1 MKPGGALTRPWLKWS
16 RRLVLLALLVFLAL
30 LAFAGWLRWTGNL
43 HPLIGQRYYRS
54 AQLDAAGWE
63 NAYKTYHIRSVLNLR
78 GANAGQPWYDEE
90 VRLAQQNHVVHYDFR
105 MSAGQRLS
113 PDQIDRVVALLK
125 QAPKPVLI
133 HCQAGADRTGLISAI
148 LRLKQGD
155 SPEQARQQLSLRY
168 GHFPYLGSSTIA
180 MNQSFDAYL
189 QARGAVAVAQPQPA
203 GLQ

>member
-1 MKPGGALTRPWLKWS
+1 MQAARAMEQKQLASEEQFLTFRLHGQDYGITILKIQEIK
-16 RRLVLLALLVFLAL
+16 
-30 LAFAGWLRWTGNL
+30 GWDKVTPIPNS
-43 HPLIGQRYYRS
+43 P
-54 AQLDAAGWE
+54 
-63 NAYKTYHIRSVLNLR
+63 AYVKGVLNLR

-180 MNQSFDAYL
+180 MDQSFDTHL
-189 QARGAVAVAQPQPA
+189 QARKSAAGAHY
-203 GLQ
+203 